1 VLCITVSWLRLRC
14 NGASPGTRLEL
25 AMSTSEKTTSEGY
38 WVGAVASCLMLQ
50 FSLIGLGLFVDRWFN
65 PKAPCCIQHQ
75 VL

>member
-1 VLCITVSWLRLRC
+1 M
-14 NGASPGTRLEL
+14 P
-25 AMSTSEKTTSEGY
+25 MSEKTTSEGY